1 MKIRIQIELRI
12 TSNPYP
18 LRIIQPIHCLT
29 NSLNFNCPLRQRPF
43 KLTGSKSGGPT
54 LGSGRRRGN
63 SVSSPGGL
71 WNRGKPMFPLIKKF
85 VADELGVTAIE
96 YALIA
101 FSDRRLH
108 HHRGPNR
115 WRQG

>member
-1 MKIRIQIELRI
+1 
-12 TSNPYP
+12 
-18 LRIIQPIHCLT
+18 
-29 NSLNFNCPLRQRPF
+29 
-43 KLTGSKSGGPT
+43 
-54 LGSGRRRGN
+54 
-63 SVSSPGGL
+63 
-71 WNRGKPMFPLIKKF
+71 MFPLIKKF

-108 HHRGPNR
+108 HHRGPNG

>member
-1 MKIRIQIELRI
+1 
-12 TSNPYP
+12 
-18 LRIIQPIHCLT
+18 
-29 NSLNFNCPLRQRPF
+29 
-43 KLTGSKSGGPT
+43 
-54 LGSGRRRGN
+54 
-63 SVSSPGGL
+63 
-71 WNRGKPMFPLIKKF
+71 MFPLIKKF

-115 WRQG
+115 CRQG